1 MVQKLKKKC
10 LDFLMKQRMKNILY
24 VVLLALTVCISGFIG
39 CFVIEV
45 YRRDMDQAAGQN
57 NRKLADQLNA
67 SVTQYVHQMIRISD
81 TLYYNV
87 LKKDTAYVSQ
97 VSQAMYETYRDSIV
111 SIAIF
116 SMSGELLYV
125 SPALSLS
132 PWANISKEAW
142 FLEAFDSSE
151 NIHFFN
157 PALYD
162 YFVQDKAYSW
172 IVPMSRYVQIN
183 EGSRVTEGVLLISI
197 KYSAFAAVF
206 GNSAFDRG
214 KYSFL
219 MDSGGSLVYHPKHAQ
234 ISAGFAQ
241 VPPKEL
247 SSYPD
252 GSYQMEIDGMDVLCC
267 VETVGYTGW
276 RLVSVSSRAGLR
288 LAGLKF
294 QLFVIAV
301 ILFLLLASIVLGS
314 YVSNVLTN
322 PIKKLETDVK
332 KISEGNLNLTV
343 HSSGSFEV
351 YHLGESIQKMAVKIR
366 QLMEEI
372 IKEQEEK
379 RKSELDSLQAQITPH
394 FLYNTLDGIVWMIE
408 QNRKEDAS
416 KMVTSLARLLRISI
430 SKGKHIIP
438 LEDEFEHVR
447 NYLAIQSMRFKN
459 KFTYD
464 LAIQPETRGLAV
476 IKLIVQ
482 PIVEN
487 AIYHGMEG
495 MYEDGEILVSAYKEG
510 NDFYISVKDNG
521 MGMRKEQAN
530 ALLDY
535 GRQVQTRSGNGL
547 GVRNVHERIR
557 LYFGKE
563 YGVSIHSVL
572 DEGTQVLLHLPVIL
586 FKEEEG

>member
-97 VSQAMYETYRDSIV
+97 VSQAMYETYRDSIE

-116 SMSGELLYV
+116 SASGELLYV

-234 ISAGFAQ
+234 ISEGFAQ

-459 KFTYD
+459 KITYD

>member
-97 VSQAMYETYRDSIV
+97 VSQAMYETYRDSIE

-116 SMSGELLYV
+116 SASGELLYV

-214 KYSFL
+214 KYYFL
-219 MDSGGSLVYHPKHAQ
+219 MDSGGSLV
-234 ISAGFAQ
+234 F
-241 VPPKEL
+241 
-247 SSYPD
+247 
-252 GSYQMEIDGMDVLCC
+252 
-267 VETVGYTGW
+267 
-276 RLVSVSSRAGLR
+276 
-288 LAGLKF
+288 
-294 QLFVIAV
+294 
-301 ILFLLLASIVLGS
+301 
-314 YVSNVLTN
+314 
-322 PIKKLETDVK
+322 
-332 KISEGNLNLTV
+332 
-343 HSSGSFEV
+343 
-351 YHLGESIQKMAVKIR
+351 
-366 QLMEEI
+366 
-372 IKEQEEK
+372 
-379 RKSELDSLQAQITPH
+379 
-394 FLYNTLDGIVWMIE
+394 
-408 QNRKEDAS
+408 
-416 KMVTSLARLLRISI
+416 
-430 SKGKHIIP
+430 
-438 LEDEFEHVR
+438 
-447 NYLAIQSMRFKN
+447 
-459 KFTYD
+459 
-464 LAIQPETRGLAV
+464 
-476 IKLIVQ
+476 
-482 PIVEN
+482 
-487 AIYHGMEG
+487 
-495 MYEDGEILVSAYKEG
+495 
-510 NDFYISVKDNG
+510 
-521 MGMRKEQAN
+521 
-530 ALLDY
+530 
-535 GRQVQTRSGNGL
+535 
-547 GVRNVHERIR
+547 
-557 LYFGKE
+557 
-563 YGVSIHSVL
+563 
-572 DEGTQVLLHLPVIL
+572 
-586 FKEEEG
+586 